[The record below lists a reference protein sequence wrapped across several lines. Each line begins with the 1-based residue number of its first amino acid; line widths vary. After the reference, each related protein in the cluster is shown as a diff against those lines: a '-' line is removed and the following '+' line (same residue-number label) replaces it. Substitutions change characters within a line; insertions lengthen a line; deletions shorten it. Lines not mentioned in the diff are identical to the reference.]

1 MSTDAR
7 LSTGLPGHPK
17 TKKLVRRL
25 GPAAGW
31 SLVCLILWA
40 RSSRPDGDLSGM
52 TAEDIELAADW
63 AGENDALVRELASV
77 GFLDGS
83 EGGYQL
89 HDWAE
94 HQPWSAGAEARSE
107 KAKWAALCRRH
118 GRQEA
123 ALLMPEYAAK
133 LQQAQPEQDGS
144 LPVAG
149 SNLPVAGSST
159 APSPNPSPSPNPNPS
174 PEEETPH
181 TPPAAAGGAQ
191 GGESGQGKAT
201 RQKREKV
208 TFTAFID
215 ACRAAGERPIRTDD
229 PIFDFAEDAGIPR
242 EFVALAWREFAL
254 KHRDTGKLQK
264 DWRAHFRDAVRRNWF
279 KLWWC
284 PNGGGCELTTAGVQ
298 VKRER
303 DAERERERQDQL
315 AQQEQAA

>member
-40 RSSRPDGDLSGM
+40 RANRPDGDLEGM

-63 AGENDALVRELASV
+63 AGDNDALVRELASV

-83 EGGYQL
+83 EGAYQL
-89 HDWAE
+89 HDWSE

-123 ALLMPEYAAK
+123 SQLMPEYAAK
-133 LQQAQPEQDGS
+133 LLQAQNEQGS
-144 LPVAG
+144 GMPVAG
-149 SNLPVAGSST
+149 GTLPLADSGN
-159 APSPNPSPSPNPNPS
+159 APSPNPSPSPSPNPS
-174 PEEETPH
+174 PKAEEPPH
-181 TPPAAAGGAQ
+181 TPPAAAEGAKP
-191 GGESGQGKAT
+191 GRK
-201 RQKREKV
+201 KREKI
-208 TFTAFID
+208 TFAAFLD
-215 ACRAAGERPIRTDD
+215 QCQDAGESAIPRTD
-229 PIFDFAEDAGIPR
+229 PIFAFARDAGIPKD
-242 EFVALAWREFAL
+242 FLHLAWREFAGR
-254 KHRDTGKLQK
+254 HRDSGRLQK

-279 KLWWC
+279 KLWWLL
-284 PNGGGCELTTAGVQ
+284 PAGGCELTTAGVQ
-298 VKRER
+298 LARER
-303 DAERERERQDQL
+303 DAEKARE
-315 AQQEQAA
+315 QEQAP

>member
-40 RSSRPDGDLSGM
+40 RANRPDGDLEGM

-63 AGENDALVRELASV
+63 AGDNDALVRELASV

-83 EGGYQL
+83 DGAYQL

-123 ALLMPEYAAK
+123 AQLMPEYAAK
-133 LQQAQPEQDGS
+133 LLQAQNEQNSS

-149 SNLPVAGSST
+149 GTLPLADSGNAPSPKPS
-159 APSPNPSPSPNPNPS
+159 PSPNPSPK
-174 PEEETPH
+174 EEEPPH
-181 TPPAAAGGAQ
+181 TPPAAAEGAKP
-191 GGESGQGKAT
+191 GRK
-201 RQKREKV
+201 KREKI
-208 TFTAFID
+208 TFAAFLD
-215 ACRAAGERPIRTDD
+215 QCQDAGESAIPRTD
-229 PIFDFAEDAGIPR
+229 PIFAFARDAGIPKD
-242 EFVALAWREFAL
+242 FLHLAWREFAGR
-254 KHRDTGKLQK
+254 HRDSGKLQK

-279 KLWWC
+279 KLWWL
-284 PNGGGCELTTAGVQ
+284 PPAGGCELTTAGVQ
-298 VKRER
+298 LARER
-303 DAERERERQDQL
+303 DAEKARE
-315 AQQEQAA
+315 QEQAP